1 MKTQI
6 PVPMWAL
13 LFSAGLHL
21 ITVIG
26 LVAMLF
32 LPGMAPKVL
41 TVIEIRVTATP
52 EPVSATAT
60 VVPPTATVRPTATV
74 VPLTKTPLPPTA
86 TRLPVATPVPC
97 KQGEVHGVDCALD
110 VDGLAVMVVSQ
121 ERTSVFTVTI
131 ETGEEIPYVPVD
143 EVNDEF
149 LAVHLS
155 FPLGTIKSDLNSWFE
170 NGGAHAPTVV
180 DENGKVYDYALA
192 FVEERE
198 DGFGVAIIFVVH
210 KNAKQLT
217 LRIQGEA
224 TVDLSLVPDLTIEV
238 EETPVAGPS
247 PTPAPTATSIFNP

>member
-6 PVPMWAL
+6 PVPVWTL

-21 ITVIG
+21 VTVVG

-32 LPGMAPKVL
+32 LPGLAPKIL

-60 VVPPTATVRPTATV
+60 PLPPTATVVRPTV
-74 VPLTKTPLPPTA
+74 TPLPPTA
-86 TRLPVATPVPC
+86 TRLPVATAVPC
-97 KQGEVHGVDCALD
+97 QQGEVAGVDCPID
-110 VDGLAVMVVSQ
+110 VDGLSVTVVSL

-143 EVNDEF
+143 EKRDEF
-149 LAVHLS
+149 LIVHLAL
-155 FPLGTIKSDLNSWFE
+155 PDGTLKADLNSWFE
-170 NGGAHAPTVV
+170 NGGKHAPTVV
-180 DENGKVYDYALA
+180 DEKGEVYDYAAA

-198 DGFGVAIIFVVH
+198 GGFGVAIIFVVPKDA
-210 KNAKQLT
+210 KNLT
-217 LRIQGEA
+217 LRIQGGA
-224 TVDLSLVPDLTIEV
+224 TVDLSLVPDLTV
-238 EETPVAGPS
+238 EAEATPPVGPS